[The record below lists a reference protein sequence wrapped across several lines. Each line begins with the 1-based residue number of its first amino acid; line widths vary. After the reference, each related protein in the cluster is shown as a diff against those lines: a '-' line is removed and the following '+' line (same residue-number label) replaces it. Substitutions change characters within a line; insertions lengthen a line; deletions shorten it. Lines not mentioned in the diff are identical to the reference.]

1 MNPTRTRQE
10 CLDWLRANPRA
21 IEPGQDVKVAP
32 FRPEDA
38 EGVAR
43 LYFAVYGDNFPLDY
57 VYDPASIAAA
67 NAGPD
72 LYQYVAR
79 TPSGD
84 VVGVSALFRAA
95 PFEGIMES
103 GGLMVLPGYRSGFLA
118 VNLTAATIDTLPQEL
133 GLNAV
138 FGQCVCDLLSTQK
151 MVRKFAYNYYAMEL
165 EAMPPRPEESVDG
178 VGGRISLL
186 NALRVFRDRPHT
198 VHLPER
204 YARFIQDIYAATGLQ
219 RTTGA
224 PQPAGGPT
232 RSTMNAMDA
241 ASLAKL
247 LVHEPGTDMQA
258 AIEAFEARHPGRHV
272 YHLQLPLAHP
282 ALPEAVETAR
292 ARGYFYAGV
301 LPLWTGTDVLLLQKL
316 SAEPDFSL
324 PRLLGDD
331 AKKLLAFIRADR
343 ESLAT

>member
-1 MNPTRTRQE
+1 MHPTRTRQE

-21 IEPGQDVKVAP
+21 IEPGQDVEVAP

-43 LYFAVYGDNFPLDY
+43 LYFAVYGENFPLDY

-151 MVRKFAYNYYAMEL
+151 MVRKFSYGCYALEL
-165 EAMPPRPEESVDG
+165 EAMPPRPAESVDG

-186 NALRVFRDRPHT
+186 DTLRVFRDRPHT
-198 VHLPER
+198 VHLPKR
-204 YARFIQDIYAATGLQ
+204 YAPFIRDTYAATGLQ
-219 RTTGA
+219 RSTGA
-224 PQPAGGPT
+224 PQPADGPT
-232 RSTMNAMDA
+232 RCTATAMDA

-247 LVHEPGTDMQA
+247 LVHEPGTDMEA

-292 ARGYFYAGV
+292 AHGYFYAGV

-316 SAEPDFSL
+316 QAEPDFTL
-324 PRLLGDD
+324 PKLLGDE
-331 AKKLLAFIRADR
+331 AKELLAFIRADLA
-343 ESLAT
+343 SLTA

>member
-1 MNPTRTRQE
+1 MTRTRKE
-10 CLDWLRANPRA
+10 CLDWLRANPWT
-21 IEPGQDVKVAP
+21 IEPGQDVKIAP

-43 LYFAVYGDNFPLDY
+43 LYFAVYGENFPLDY
-57 VYDPASIAAA
+57 VYDPDSIAAA
-67 NAGPD
+67 NTGPD
-72 LYQYVAR
+72 LCQYVAR

-84 VVGVSALFRAA
+84 VVAVSALFRAA

-103 GGLMVLPGYRSGFLA
+103 GGLMVLPEYRNGFLA
-118 VNLTAATIDTLPQEL
+118 QGLTATTLDTLPQEL

-151 MVRKFAYNYYAMEL
+151 MVRKFAYGYYALEL
-165 EAMPPRPEESVDG
+165 EAMPPRPEESIDG

-186 NALRVFRDRPHT
+186 DALRVFRDRPHT

-204 YARFIQDIYAATGLQ
+204 YARFIRDIYAATGLE
-219 RTTGA
+219 RSMGL
-224 PQPAGGPT
+224 PRPASGLT
-232 RSTMNAMDA
+232 RCTATVMDA
-241 ASLAKL
+241 ASLVKL

-258 AIEAFEARHPGRHV
+258 SLDAFETRHPGRHV

-316 SAEPDFSL
+316 SAAPDFTL
-324 PRLLGDD
+324 PKLLANE
-331 AKKLLAFIRADR
+331 AKELLAFIQADLG
-343 ESLAT
+343 SLTT

>member
-1 MNPTRTRQE
+1 MHPTRTRQE
-10 CLDWLRANPRA
+10 CLDRLRANPKA
-21 IEPGQDVKVAP
+21 IEPGQEVTVAP

-43 LYFAVYGDNFPLDY
+43 LYYSIYGENFPLDY
-57 VYDPASIAAA
+57 VYDPAGIAAA

-72 LYQYVAR
+72 LHQYVAR

-103 GGLMVLPGYRSGFLA
+103 GGLMVLPAFRSGFLA
-118 VNLTAATIDTLPQEL
+118 LDLTAATLDTLPREL

-151 MVRKFAYNYYAMEL
+151 MVRKFAYGCYALEL
-165 EAMPPRPEESVDG
+165 EAMPPRPEESIDG

-186 NALRVFRDRPHT
+186 DTLRVLCDRPHT

-204 YARFIQDIYAATGLQ
+204 YAPFIRGIYAATGLE
-219 RTTGA
+219 RSPGA
-224 PQPAGGPT
+224 PHPATGPT
-232 RSTMNAMDA
+232 RCTTTAMDA

-258 AIEAFEARHPGRHV
+258 AIDAFETRHPGRHA
-272 YHLQLPLAHP
+272 YHLLLPLAHP

-292 ARGYFYAGV
+292 ALGYFYAGV

-316 SAEPDFSL
+316 PAEPDFTL
-324 PRLLGDD
+324 PKLLGDE
-331 AKKLLAFIRADR
+331 AKKLLAFIRADLA
-343 ESLAT
+343 SLTA